1 MNYKD
6 LTTKELE
13 TLWQQKRTELAQ
25 HPPGECIKEM
35 GELYKIR
42 TELEKRHGS
51 DKPIV
56 NVDFT
61 KYTTD

>member
-1 MNYKD
+1 MNYKE

-13 TLWQQKRTELAQ
+13 TLWYQKRTELAQ

-42 TELEKRHGS
+42 TELEKRYGS